1 MPRPTALL
9 ACLAAGT
16 LAACAAA
23 PPPTQP
29 EVIVYV
35 GPHDDPRYQIPE
47 HLKGEH
53 AADNR
58 RRMMDA
64 IRFQQ
69 EGEALLRRMERD
81 PDFGG
86 LVFRHQ
92 PEPHAIVMF
101 TGDAAAKLSR
111 YTSDP
116 RYRPVSVDFALAE
129 LERQKDV
136 FAAQLS
142 RLGIRCFSVD
152 GDEEHNRV
160 TVGAPPAE
168 LQRLRA
174 AIASRALQPPP
185 KLHLVEQGCPQLR

>member
-9 ACLAAGT
+9 ASIAAAALAG
-16 LAACAAA
+16 CATA
-23 PPPTQP
+23 PPPP
-29 EVIVYV
+29 EVIVYT
-35 GPHDDPRYQIPE
+35 GPLDDPRYRLPE
-47 HLKGEH
+47 HLKGAH
-53 AADNR
+53 AQDNR

-64 IRFQQ
+64 VRFQQ

-101 TGDAAAKLSR
+101 TGDAAGKLKR

-116 RYRPVSVDFALAE
+116 RYRPVTVDFTLAE
-129 LERQKDV
+129 LERQKDA

-142 RLGIRCFSVD
+142 RLGLKCFSVD

-160 TVGAPPAE
+160 TAGAPPGE
-168 LQRLRA
+168 LERLRA
-174 AIASRALQPPP
+174 AIASRAVQPPP